1 MSWLVWKPSV
11 LFSVAEAPVK
21 LMSLSKY
28 SLATVASISPAA
40 WPRRQQAQTG
50 RSKFVRTQWN
60 HALTVRNWQCHQ
72 NAGFITPENMKHMLR
87 PATNT
92 TPLSFEP
99 FLFDTCNP
107 NQWVVH
113 HNFDTLLLTHFGLP
127 RSQRSSW
134 IKMKRWVI
142 QPALSLLQSTAQ
154 GKAQK
159 WMSEVKS
166 TCGPSDLSLKQCFSS
181 DMNDW
186 QNDIDNWHGKVFFDR
201 ITKLQLKLYRSSLS
215 VTYIV
220 VCVSWFKCSILS
232 FFQMMAQFDWMLGHW
247 HC

>member
-1 MSWLVWKPSV
+1 MIGLKAKCPFQCRRGTCQIDVPVQVFASHCGIHQSSSLTQETASANRTVEICAHSMKPCIDCAQLTMSSECRLHYTWEYETHAKASNKYYTFEFWT
-11 LFSVAEAPVK
+11 FS
-21 LMSLSKY
+21 
-28 SLATVASISPAA
+28 
-40 WPRRQQAQTG
+40 
-50 RSKFVRTQWN
+50 
-60 HALTVRNWQCHQ
+60 
-72 NAGFITPENMKHMLR
+72 
-87 PATNT
+87 
-92 TPLSFEP
+92 
-99 FLFDTCNP
+99 FDTCNQ

-113 HNFDTLLLTHFGLP
+113 HNFDTLLLTHFGLA

-134 IKMKRWVI
+134 IKMKWWVI

-159 WMSEVKS
+159 WMSEMKS

-181 DMNDW
+181 DMNEW

-215 VTYIV
+215 VIYIV